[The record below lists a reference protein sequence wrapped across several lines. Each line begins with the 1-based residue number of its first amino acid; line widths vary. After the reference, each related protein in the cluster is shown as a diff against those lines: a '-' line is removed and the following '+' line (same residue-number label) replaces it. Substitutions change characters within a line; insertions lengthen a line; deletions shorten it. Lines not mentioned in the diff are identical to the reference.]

1 MQVEVQT
8 LASLGL
14 ERVLGLAPGAQVV
27 IRTWRGGQQ
36 AQKMRVV
43 DRAGDLL
50 PNLTVYR
57 NPESPGTALL
67 GDLGQVTLN
76 LSFLISKAMQEA
88 FLTTGCLCSDLDH
101 RWHT

>member
-1 MQVEVQT
+1 MEMQT

-14 ERVLGLAPGAQVV
+14 ERVLCLAPGAQVV

-36 AQKMRVV
+36 AQMVRVV

-50 PNLTVYR
+50 PDLTVYR
-57 NPESPGTALL
+57 NLESPGTALL
-67 GDLGQVTLN
+67 GDLGQVTLS

-88 FLTTGCLCSDLDH
+88 FLTTGCLRSDLDH